1 MKTTGVI
8 DPPTSFIAFK
18 NMDKIFSSHLLAN
31 IKKHRELLSG
41 WTNDFIQSRI
51 KGFFHIRHE
60 DNWYNR
66 PTYTLFCL

>member
-31 IKKHRELLSG
+31 ISTGNSSLVG
-41 WTNDFIQSRI
+41 AAQD
-51 KGFFHIRHE
+51 GVVV
-60 DNWYNR
+60 
-66 PTYTLFCL
+66 